1 MNMFNDPKT
10 PTHLF
15 LYLIPNIKHARY
27 KNLRFKFIFKMESLV
42 TCDSVSFWTILSLP
56 TLILRVDK
64 ASLSSPTS
72 HPINLAAL
80 PRPESKTNQV
90 YIDNILQK

>member
-64 ASLSSPTS
+64 ANLSSSMS
-72 HPINLAAL
+72 HPTNLAEL
-80 PRPESKTNQV
+80 CRPESKTSESHN
-90 YIDNILQK
+90 YNI